1 MATNAYTVGWCLLQ
15 RFTLQALSQPSQR
28 THRMQGKALAGRA
41 DQPLQRKHR
50 KSMQNATLQRTMGG
64 FDKCLAVKR
73 VATPGLGK
81 GDDEALLAQPD
92 SRGITRT
99 QQDQNPLSPPASPAK

>member
-41 DQPLQRKHR
+41 DQPWQRSIV
-50 KSMQNATLQRTMGG
+50 KSMPNATRQRIIGG
-64 FDKCLAVKR
+64 SDKCSAVQR
-73 VATPGLGK
+73 VDYAGTWK
-81 GDDEALLAQPD
+81 G
-92 SRGITRT
+92 R
-99 QQDQNPLSPPASPAK
+99 